1 MKVASTLEVM
11 KVKKGGE
18 VGNNLN
24 PPEGLSS
31 GSTECVARPQAVR
44 TIPQRPTFTMSRQ
57 SLGRKRQKCGHQ
69 LQLSFGRDVSLAM
82 NVVST
87 FYKTEETNAVEFG
100 SQAVW
105 VMKVASTM
113 SSLGVPLTIQSA

>member
-1 MKVASTLEVM
+1 
-11 KVKKGGE
+11 
-18 VGNNLN
+18 
-24 PPEGLSS
+24 
-31 GSTECVARPQAVR
+31 
-44 TIPQRPTFTMSRQ
+44 
-57 SLGRKRQKCGHQ
+57 
-69 LQLSFGRDVSLAM
+69 M